1 MYDHLLVKSTTI
13 ITGQPT
19 NHNSLLTKLKKTT
32 KKTQINIYVLRS
44 LRLLVGKSNRKKR
57 KSIIKP
63 AAEQT
68 NQIFFWLPWLQT
80 ACQASQYEI
89 ENLHPAEE
97 KEVAYWQY
105 YVSVL
110 SLLDISCLLVGI
122 LLSDTLT
129 NFLPANIISFS
140 LVPIGIDKK

>member
-1 MYDHLLVKSTTI
+1 M
-13 ITGQPT
+13 
-19 NHNSLLTKLKKTT
+19 
-32 KKTQINIYVLRS
+32 
-44 LRLLVGKSNRKKR
+44 GKSNRKKR

-97 KEVAYWQY
+97 KDVAYWLQY
-105 YVSVL
+105 FQTTFFVHTRPEEREAGEEAKGATDQPDQLIAKRFVYNEIIRQSRA
-110 SLLDISCLLVGI
+110 SLRLAI
-122 LLSDTLT
+122 
-129 NFLPANIISFS
+129 
-140 LVPIGIDKK
+140 